1 MVYAGMNFQKMNM
14 ETVIVNTIETLGVTR
29 EQFESKSRK
38 RFIVEA
44 RQIAMYLVRTHC
56 KKYSLADIGLR
67 MGNKDHAT
75 VLHGVRVMTGYMDE
89 RFGDAAIKEKIQLVS
104 DSLQISLGINPEGQ
118 GKAETVRTYLK
129 KRNKNN

>member
-1 MVYAGMNFQKMNM
+1 
-14 ETVIVNTIETLGVTR
+14 
-29 EQFESKSRK
+29 
-38 RFIVEA
+38 
-44 RQIAMYLVRTHC
+44 
-56 KKYSLADIGLR
+56 
-67 MGNKDHAT
+67 
-75 VLHGVRVMTGYMDE
+75 MDE